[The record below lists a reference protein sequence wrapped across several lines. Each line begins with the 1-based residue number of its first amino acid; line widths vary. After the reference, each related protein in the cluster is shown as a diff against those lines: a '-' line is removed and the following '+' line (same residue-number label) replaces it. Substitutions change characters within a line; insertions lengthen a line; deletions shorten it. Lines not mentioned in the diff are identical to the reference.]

1 MITFN
6 YQLQKEFK
14 NQSSEFSVLFDTI
27 SVDVAVLKCPIV
39 ICQCIVDHMY
49 TFCHRNRK
57 LWCSN
62 YVTECSS
69 YRTASNSSGWTQTAL
84 QLAGQTDKNI
94 VAAQKTRTVESFRCK
109 VDVIKWVLSVCVC
122 CSDLDV
128 HVGYGWRISIE
139 DIQLCSN
146 SHNNTNVWL
155 RQKHNNIV

>member
-84 QLAGQTDKNI
+84 QLAGQTDR
-94 VAAQKTRTVESFRCK
+94 QTRILWQLRRQGQWKVSGAKLMWLSESSA
-109 VDVIKWVLSVCVC
+109 SVCAVLILMC
-122 CSDLDV
+122 
-128 HVGYGWRISIE
+128 
-139 DIQLCSN
+139 
-146 SHNNTNVWL
+146 T
-155 RQKHNNIV
+155 